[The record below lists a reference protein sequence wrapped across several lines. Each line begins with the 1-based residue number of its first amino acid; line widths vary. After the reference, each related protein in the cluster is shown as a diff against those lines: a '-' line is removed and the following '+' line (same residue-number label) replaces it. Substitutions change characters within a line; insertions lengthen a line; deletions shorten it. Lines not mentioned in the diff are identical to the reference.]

1 MIRRL
6 AALCLALLLATPA
19 FAAPAFAA
27 RRAHD
32 PVAKVAPERLAV
44 AGGEVP
50 LYLSA
55 DWSRPLPDIV
65 RAVIVLHGLLRDAD
79 SYWKTAGQARAA
91 AGAAGAGTLLI
102 VPQFLAAPDIAA
114 HAVPDSV
121 LRWTI
126 GGWMADAPALG
137 PAPVRSFAVLDA
149 ILARLADPARFP
161 ALRQVVLAGHS
172 AGGQVVQRYAV
183 LGDGA
188 AALAA
193 RGVAMRYVVANPSSY
208 VYFTPERPMAVDP
221 AACPGFDRWK
231 YGLEGAPA
239 PDPAVLAPGAL
250 AARYARRDVVYLL
263 GLADTDPAQ
272 RVLDRSCAAEAQGPE
287 RLARGM
293 AYFIAL
299 LSGHP
304 DGFAQHL
311 RLVPGVG
318 HSAPGMLDS
327 VCGRWALF
335 GAPGCPPLPR

>member
-1 MIRRL
+1 MIPREMIRRL

-19 FAAPAFAA
+19 FAA

-32 PVAKVAPERLAV
+32 PVATVAPERLAV

-79 SYWKTAGQARAA
+79 SYWKTAGAARAA

-137 PAPVRSFAVLDA
+137 PAPVRSFTVLDA

-188 AALAA
+188 AALAT

-208 VYFTPERPMAVDP
+208 VYLMPERPMPVDP

-231 YGLEGAPA
+231 YGLAGAPTNLS
-239 PDPAVLAPGAL
+239 PATL

-299 LSGHP
+299 LSSYP

-311 RLVPGVG
+311 RLVPGIG
-318 HSAPGMLDS
+318 HSAPGMLNS
-327 VCGRWALF
+327 ACGRWALF
-335 GAPGCPPLPR
+335 DAPGCPPLPR